1 MNSRNYAEDL
11 VGKLNLGHYDTQRK
25 LLDESYQT
33 NWKDIQ
39 NQFQNLTSELKKRQE
54 DANRVF
60 NNSLVNVAEN
70 SYDRLRANNANMVNK
85 GLATSGLNNL
95 VQQADTTKKGE
106 EILNLLGIMGDVAV
120 STGEGLAKGTS
131 NLAKEYTET
140 NKGYGDAL
148 GEVGV
153 GQTQAQMDYNTG
165 LASIAGS
172 KDARDM
178 ENALQAAQRA
188 AQAKS
193 SGSGTDEIDEKVEE
207 AYRRQAIT
215 NILMNT
221 DGEGNSL
228 NFDAQQRANALRV
241 LFDINNAEDVVKMF
255 DENSNLQSNLSLK
268 NEEINKLYEDYD
280 KQRAITDA
288 LFRAS
293 QNYDSDNTI
302 NKMAS
307 SDNPIWNFIGGTV
320 FGGKDKKELDK
331 SAIDALNKLNSIA
344 DNMTNIENSKIK
356 DYQDLANLLYGNR

>member
-54 DANRVF
+54 DANKMF

-106 EILNLLGIMGDVAV
+106 EILNLLGSMGDVAV
-120 STGEGLAKGTS
+120 STGEGLVKGTS

-140 NKGYGDAL
+140 NKGYGNAL
-148 GEVGV
+148 GEVGA

-165 LASIAGS
+165 LAGIAGS

-228 NFDAQQRANALRV
+228 NFDAQQRANALRILLDV
-241 LFDINNAEDVVKMF
+241 NNAEDVVKMF
-255 DENSNLQSNLSLK
+255 DENSNYTQNQGSLRGELS
-268 NEEINKLYEDYD
+268 D
-280 KQRAITDA
+280 
-288 LFRAS
+288 
-293 QNYDSDNTI
+293 
-302 NKMAS
+302 
-307 SDNPIWNFIGGTV
+307 
-320 FGGKDKKELDK
+320 
-331 SAIDALNKLNSIA
+331 LNKKINAFGDMKTPYNPNQNVLPTNDFSLNLPL
-344 DNMTNIENSKIK
+344 NYETNNQPIIQNQPTMQDIENQLKLRSRANEIEKQLGMS
-356 DYQDLANLLYGNR
+356 YQELAELLYGNR

>member
-60 NNSLVNVAEN
+60 NNGLVNVAEN

-106 EILNLLGIMGDVAV
+106 EILNLLGSMGDVAV
-120 STGEGLAKGTS
+120 STGKGLAQGTS

-148 GEVGV
+148 GEVGA

-165 LASIAGS
+165 LAGIAGS

-188 AQAKS
+188 AQNKAN
-193 SGSGTDEIDEKVEE
+193 GAGTDEIDEKLEE
-207 AYRRQAIT
+207 FYRRQAIN

-228 NFDAQQRANALRV
+228 NFDVQQRANALRILLDV
-241 LFDINNAEDVVKMF
+241 NNAEDVVKMF
-255 DENSNLQSNLSLK
+255 DENMSFTENRSKLKSELGDLQKRIDNFGNMSTPYNPNQNVLPNNNFNLNLPL
-268 NEEINKLYEDYD
+268 NYETNN
-280 KQRAITDA
+280 QPII
-288 LFRAS
+288 
-293 QNYDSDNTI
+293 QNQPTMQD
-302 NKMAS
+302 
-307 SDNPIWNFIGGTV
+307 
-320 FGGKDKKELDK
+320 
-331 SAIDALNKLNSIA
+331 
-344 DNMTNIENSKIK
+344 IENQLKIRSRANEIEK
-356 DYQDLANLLYGNR
+356 QLGMSYQELADLLYGNR

>member
-54 DANRVF
+54 DANRMF
-60 NNSLVNVAEN
+60 NNGLVNVAEN
-70 SYDRLRANNANMVNK
+70 SYDRLRSNNASMVNK

-106 EILNLLGIMGDVAV
+106 EILNLLGSMGDVAV
-120 STGEGLAKGTS
+120 STGEGLAQGTS
-131 NLAKEYTET
+131 NLAKEYAET

-148 GEVGV
+148 GEVGA

-165 LASIAGS
+165 LAGIAGS

-188 AQAKS
+188 AQNKANS
-193 SGSGTDEIDEKVEE
+193 AGTDEIDEKLEE
-207 AYRRQAIT
+207 FYRRQAIN

-228 NFDAQQRANALRV
+228 NFDAQQRANALRILLDV
-241 LFDINNAEDVVKMF
+241 DNAEDVVKMF
-255 DENSNLQSNLSLK
+255 DENINFTQNKRDNLNK
-268 NEEINKLYEDYD
+268 INDLQ
-280 KQRAITDA
+280 KQYAEKQTMLDA
-288 LFRAS
+288 VS
-293 QNYDSDNTI
+293 NYDSGATVNQ
-302 NKMAS
+302 MAS
-307 SDNPIWNFIGGTV
+307 SDNPIWSFLGKNL
-320 FGGKDKKELDK
+320 FGGQDKDKVEENKT
-331 SAIDALNKLNSIA
+331 KLNNEMNDINNKIN
-344 DNMTNIENSKIK
+344 DLRKNQITN
-356 DYQDLANLLYGNR
+356 YQELAELLYGNR